1 MVLGTH
7 MRRVELLYYDY
18 DLANIRVIR
27 SALPRLDYIST
38 QVSNRSAQYR
48 ST

>member
-7 MRRVELLYYDY
+7 MRRVELLYY